1 MDNDTLLRRVHELE
15 IEVQKL
21 KASVARS
28 PQRQVQVV
36 VKKSV
41 GFVLTYWTL
50 LSFLVAILIAIYIK
64 YAFNVDYFENYRT
77 LAGSRATSEFHTKLG
92 NDLLRRQEWSAA
104 EDAFTRALAA
114 NANNGDAGYG
124 LLKSRIFKPPPGEK
138 FTSPRTQDT
147 MLTFLREQRPDDPDL
162 DLLQAV
168 RHWEQDQKEETK
180 ISLEAALAKKP
191 DFSAALAIMGHVSMV
206 EGDIPAAKAWT
217 EKAVA
222 SDPQNANALSNLGF
236 MALISGD
243 FDDAIAKLER
253 ANFAEP
259 NLLTPLVLSDACR
272 LKGDFTGAL
281 GYSRSTARAVENAD
295 LRNSRYAG
303 GEWFYNYLPL
313 QKGDTASCKN
323 GIYVTSLERKEGLCH
338 FAHALDLA
346 LTGDPAAAEKP
357 FTRALELMPA
367 DAEHQFFANKLRA
380 TIGWAPQSVPENTV
394 LWLGEKLAALE

>member
-1 MDNDTLLRRVHELE
+1 MDNETLLRRVHELE
-15 IEVQKL
+15 LEVQKL
-21 KASVARS
+21 KASVAKA

-92 NDLLRRQEWSAA
+92 HDLLRRQDWAAA
-104 EDAFTRALAA
+104 EEAFTRALAA

-138 FTSPRTQDT
+138 FSSPRTQDT
-147 MLTFLREQRPDDPDL
+147 MIAFLREQRPDDPDL
-162 DLLQAV
+162 DLLQAF
-168 RHWEQDQKEETK
+168 RHWEQNQAEETRK
-180 ISLEAALAKKP
+180 FLEAALAKKP
-191 DFSAALAIMGHVSMV
+191 DFSAAQTVMGHISLAQ
-206 EGDIPAAKAWT
+206 GDIAGAKAWT

-222 SDPQNANALSNLGF
+222 SDARNANALSNLGY
-236 MALISGD
+236 LCLLTGD
-243 FDDAIAKLER
+243 CDGAVEKLTR

-259 NLLTPLVLSDACR
+259 NLVTPLCLADAHR
-272 LKGDFTGAL
+272 LKGDYAEAL
-281 GYSRSTARAVENAD
+281 RLSRLVVRSLENQD
-295 LRNSRYAG
+295 LRNSRFAG

-313 QKGDTASCKN
+313 KKGDTESSKT
-323 GIYVTSLERKEGLCH
+323 GIYAASLDRKEALCQ
-338 FAHALDLA
+338 FSLALDLA
-346 LTGDPAAAEKP
+346 LSGDTGAAEKP
-357 FTRALELMPA
+357 LARALELMPEPS
-367 DAEHQFFANKLRA
+367 DHLFLANKIRA
-380 TIGWAPQSVPENTV
+380 VIGWAPQSPPDTTL